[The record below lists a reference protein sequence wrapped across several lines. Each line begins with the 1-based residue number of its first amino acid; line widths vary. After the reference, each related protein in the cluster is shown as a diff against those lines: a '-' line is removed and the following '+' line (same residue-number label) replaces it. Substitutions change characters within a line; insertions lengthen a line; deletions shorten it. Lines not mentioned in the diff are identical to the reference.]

1 MGVTRGDLGGAHW
14 AGWNSSMDILGRGYR
29 EGLSGSQ
36 WAGSSGGVTGC
47 LGETYWAG
55 SPELT

>member
-14 AGWNSSMDILGRGYR
+14 AGWNHGMDILGRGYR

-36 WAGSSGGVTGC
+36 WAGSSGCGEPGVAGC
-47 LGETYWAG
+47 LGETY
-55 SPELT
+55 